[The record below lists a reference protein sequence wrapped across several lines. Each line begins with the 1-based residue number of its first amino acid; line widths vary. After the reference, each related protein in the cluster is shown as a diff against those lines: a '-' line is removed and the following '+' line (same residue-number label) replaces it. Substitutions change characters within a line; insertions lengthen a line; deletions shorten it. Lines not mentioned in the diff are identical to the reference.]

1 MYLDQSLKNGRV
13 VIKKAFQSQRKEV
26 INLTT
31 DKDELIMAEDDKNYT
46 IIDGKK
52 IPVYNAKV
60 VETIKNKRTGKVY
73 DNKAHFDS
81 DVADSNT
88 DTTVD
93 DLQQDVAIEVA
104 SLQVF
109 GKTK

>member
-1 MYLDQSLKNGRV
+1 MYQDQSLGRGQV
-13 VIKKAFQSQRKEV
+13 GTRKAFQNLRKEV

-31 DKDELIMAEDDKNYT
+31 NKDELIMAEDDKNYT

-52 IPVYNAKV
+52 VPVYNAKV

-73 DNKAHFDS
+73 DSKAHFDS

>member
-1 MYLDQSLKNGRV
+1 MNDLP
-13 VIKKAFQSQRKEV
+13 
-26 INLTT
+26 
-31 DKDELIMAEDDKNYT
+31 
-46 IIDGKK
+46 K
-52 IPVYNAKV
+52 IPAEA
-60 VETIKNKRTGKVY
+60 VEIIKNKRTGKVY
-73 DNKAHFDS
+73 DSKAHFDS